1 MLDSLSDED
10 SDLSKCNP
18 DIILRRIKQATQS
31 EEKIQLWKQLSL
43 AVFSRCITLILGAS
57 YLTALTHIQLSIL
70 AGYNYQDFFSKSLQ
84 NQRNMSHSHMD
95 ETKSKKNVL
104 WENSEAQEM
113 FLADGTNTFLVHGV
127 SQIKHFLV
135 TDVIPKLIGNIKL
148 TQFLSLAEVSD
159 LLRSIIRQSI
169 STGWSNIMFFNA
181 NFLSI
186 IYMINLNSSDYLSI
200 FNCFS

>member
-43 AVFSRCITLILGAS
+43 AVFTRCITLILGAS

-95 ETKSKKNVL
+95 ETKGKRNVL

-159 LLRSIIRQSI
+159 FLRSIIRQSI
-169 STGWSNIMFFNA
+169 STGWSNIMFLSA
-181 NFLSI
+181 IFLTI
-186 IYMINLNSSDYLSI
+186 RIKYYT
-200 FNCFS
+200 